1 MLPQPLVSKEEIVT
15 LQGVYIELG
24 HSVIAFAHRSSGGK
38 GGGRDVQY
46 MWKNRL
52 FCWIIHLA
60 RERFKPMFVCGD
72 DSELGY
78 ILFYSQFR
86 GFTQSQ

>member
-24 HSVIAFAHRSSGGK
+24 HSVIAFVHRSSGGK

-60 RERFKPMFVCGD
+60 RGTFQAYCLFVVMTHA
-72 DSELGY
+72 
-78 ILFYSQFR
+78 FFNSQFR
-86 GFTQSQ
+86 GFT